1 MMRSP
6 LQKQFGIA
14 VYVGVA
20 EVTAYYVEKS
30 FGRNKRMFG
39 KKPPS
44 EPSKSGQPNKSQ
56 SLSNVTLNNGMV
68 QLGQAGGDLLQH
80 QTGNLQA
87 QQQGITGAEV
97 VALLAQLEAAVK
109 GAGLDPAQQEELL
122 IYLRPAQLQAA
133 KETPNKE
140 SVGNSLKQV
149 SETMKTLK
157 ESTEA
162 GKSLWQTGTEI
173 FKTVAPWLG
182 VATAFFG
189 L

>member
-1 MMRSP
+1 
-6 LQKQFGIA
+6 
-14 VYVGVA
+14 
-20 EVTAYYVEKS
+20 
-30 FGRNKRMFG
+30 MFG

-44 EPSKSGQPNKSQ
+44 EPSQSGLSGQSQ

-68 QLGQAGGDLLQH
+68 QLGQAGGNLQQT

-87 QQQGITGAEV
+87 QQQGISGAEV
-97 VALLAQLEAAVK
+97 ATLLGQLETAVK
-109 GAGLDPAQQEELL
+109 GSALTPDQQAELL
-122 IYLRPAQLQAA
+122 DYLRPAKREAA
-133 KETPNKE
+133 KEVPSKE
-140 SVGNSLKQV
+140 LVGQNLKQV

-162 GKSLWQTGTEI
+162 GKSLWQTGSEI

-182 VATAFFG
+182 VASHFFG